1 MRQETIQTGDACV
14 SKDSNLH
21 KTTAKKSQ
29 KKNSEKIDKRLFKQA
44 MQVFQRIGFCNNFF
58 LNNSKKSHTKLR
70 INASGDCSN
79 RCCKC
84 FKGLDFAFKQQQAKL
99 TKNKCDERLFNQVMQ
114 MFQTIR
120 FCIETTT
127 KKITKNLEKL

>member
-21 KTTAKKSQ
+21 KTTAKKSKKKIQ
-29 KKNSEKIDKRLFKQA
+29 KKLTRDCSNRRCKCFKGLDFA
-44 MQVFQRIGFCNNFF
+44 TIFF